1 MGYSSVL
8 VIMKKTKVVVTGG
21 LGFIGSHIVDSL
33 IDKSF
38 RVYSIDIK
46 PIYRAKYKNDKATY
60 YKADIRN
67 LESIKPII
75 KGAKYVFHTA
85 AIPRVPYSI
94 LYPIKMHRTNA
105 LGTLNVLI
113 SSKEGGVK
121 RVIYSA
127 SSSAYGDQKMTPLRE
142 DMHVNPKSPYGL
154 QKYIGEQYGRVFN
167 EVYGMG
173 FVALRYF
180 NVYGPRLDPDDAYA
194 LVIGKFLQQK
204 KRGKALTITGNGR
217 QTRDFTHVYDVVE
230 ANMKAALSTKVG
242 NGEVIN
248 IGAGRNFSIYDL
260 AKLVGGKIK
269 YIPARVEPQDTLA
282 DNKKARRMLG
292 WRPKI
297 KLEEGIAEL
306 KKEFGIE

>member
-1 MGYSSVL
+1 
-8 VIMKKTKVVVTGG
+8 
-21 LGFIGSHIVDSL
+21 
-33 IDKSF
+33 
-38 RVYSIDIK
+38 
-46 PIYRAKYKNDKATY
+46 
-60 YKADIRN
+60 
-67 LESIKPII
+67 
-75 KGAKYVFHTA
+75 
-85 AIPRVPYSI
+85 
-94 LYPIKMHRTNA
+94 
-105 LGTLNVLI
+105 
-113 SSKEGGVK
+113 
-121 RVIYSA
+121 
-127 SSSAYGDQKMTPLRE
+127 
-142 DMHVNPKSPYGL
+142 
-154 QKYIGEQYGRVFN
+154 
-167 EVYGMG
+167 MG